1 MQFLQC
7 TWFFLVSG
15 LHLSLNLYIA
25 IVFPTTSL
33 LLVGSFRGGGEPY
46 HLLPAHVRQD
56 AGRRQ
61 AGVADVVRHQGG
73 VALLHHAADRQEV
86 VRLGAGGQRLDRGEL
101 A

>member
-1 MQFLQC
+1 M
-7 TWFFLVSG
+7 
-15 LHLSLNLYIA
+15 SLNFYIA

-33 LLVGSFRGGGEPY
+33 LLVGSFGGGGEPC
-46 HLLPAHVRQD
+46 HLLPVHVRQD

-61 AGVADVVRHQGG
+61 AGVADVVGHQGG